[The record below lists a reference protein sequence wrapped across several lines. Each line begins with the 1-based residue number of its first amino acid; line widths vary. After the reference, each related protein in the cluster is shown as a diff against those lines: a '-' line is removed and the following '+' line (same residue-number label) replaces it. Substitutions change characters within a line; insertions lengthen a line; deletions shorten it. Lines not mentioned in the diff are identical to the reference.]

1 MAESTPDSVWTHLP
15 CDAWVW
21 GGNGRSWKELTIG
34 PDILLSFLIPD
45 AVLLGAVVQS
55 VVVTGACL
63 AALND

>member
-1 MAESTPDSVWTHLP
+1 MKEWFLRHWTPHSEEQQSL
-15 CDAWVW
+15 
-21 GGNGRSWKELTIG
+21 GEEKQ
-34 PDILLSFLIPD
+34 D

>member
-1 MAESTPDSVWTHLP
+1 MGV
-15 CDAWVW
+15 
-21 GGNGRSWKELTIG
+21 GRKWKVTEELTIG